1 MKKNS
6 TCSIVLTTNN
16 MIVWYVKKD
25 ISATYRLSYDK
36 NDGSSCRKD
45 PNEEDDKYNKETPI
59 EIGVDNSIGKS

>member
-1 MKKNS
+1 MRKNS

-16 MIVWYVKKD
+16 MIEWYVKKD

-45 PNEEDDKYNKETPI
+45 PNEEDA
-59 EIGVDNSIGKS
+59 